1 MAASPSEAL
10 DRVLQAARK
19 GDFAAVVE
27 CVEAI
32 DCSTASNQYGLTPLH
47 AAVSGGSEEVIRLLV
62 ERRAEIDKPD
72 RSGFTPLYV
81 ALTRNRLACVK
92 LLLELGASIEFRN
105 QDGATAL
112 HVAASLGREEI
123 AQLLIDEGADVN
135 AKNNVGNTPAMA
147 AAMAGR
153 SKILELLLETG
164 RVDATITSKS
174 GQSVLDL
181 AAASR
186 AIPPTVLNQL
196 RKPSACDGASAHLA
210 EELTTA
216 AERNNS
222 VEMGVQTGPFASEGM
237 EVSAQTAE
245 AIADGTGPAPYLEQ
259 LAQHRRRIRKLER
272 KLASAQDEVVRLRR
286 LLDRQSTAAEQPP
299 QSTRDARADE
309 CGSSQ
314 KPELSEASAVAS
326 ALMSEYR
333 LRILDDIERRL
344 EKMQA
349 GEILSARQSRRH
361 VPL

>member
-19 GDFAAVVE
+19 GDYAAVVE
-27 CVEAI
+27 YVEAI
-32 DCSTASNQYGLTPLH
+32 DCSTASNQWGHHVFMGRGTGRRYGLTPLH
-47 AAVSGGSEEVIRLLV
+47 AAVSGGNAEVIRLLV

-164 RVDATITSKS
+164 RVDASITNKGYTGLARSVMPVPLGKALAIAVSLRES

-186 AIPPTVLNQL
+186 TISSTVLNQL
-196 RKPSACDGASAHLA
+196 RKPSTSDGASARLA
-210 EELTTA
+210 EETPTS
-216 AERNNS
+216 AERSNS
-222 VEMGVQTGPFASEGM
+222 VEIGVQTG
-237 EVSAQTAE
+237 
-245 AIADGTGPAPYLEQ
+245 L
-259 LAQHRRRIRKLER
+259 
-272 KLASAQDEVVRLRR
+272 
-286 LLDRQSTAAEQPP
+286 
-299 QSTRDARADE
+299 
-309 CGSSQ
+309 
-314 KPELSEASAVAS
+314 
-326 ALMSEYR
+326 
-333 LRILDDIERRL
+333 
-344 EKMQA
+344 
-349 GEILSARQSRRH
+349 
-361 VPL
+361 